1 VSKQLKK
8 FISTYNEDVPENGQL
23 TWQSANDLSLDQLV
37 GQSQPSGDLPRE
49 VKHQAVR
56 QLQLVKRSSE
66 EIARLKKE
74 MTYCLDHY
82 VDELQQLQTV
92 RSELQVSATSML
104 KMGSMCLINRR
115 IFRCQRRLNELT
127 SKFTSFIEVPLPIFT
142 LPDSVSLPSSNRIQG
157 DKEIACSS
165 QTGEEEY
172 DVEGEIS
179 IREPDVAEEH
189 VDSNVYDESSS
200 EETDLLG
207 MSTPIVIN
215 TKAIYACIQ
224 EFTSFCSFCVFLFCF
239 FFHRY

>member
-74 MTYCLDHY
+74 MTNCLDHY

-142 LPDSVSLPSSNRIQG
+142 LPDSVSLPSPRT
-157 DKEIACSS
+157 A
-165 QTGEEEY
+165 
-172 DVEGEIS
+172 
-179 IREPDVAEEH
+179 AE
-189 VDSNVYDESSS
+189 S
-200 EETDLLG
+200 G
-207 MSTPIVIN
+207 
-215 TKAIYACIQ
+215 
-224 EFTSFCSFCVFLFCF
+224 
-239 FFHRY
+239 

>member
-1 VSKQLKK
+1 
-8 FISTYNEDVPENGQL
+8 
-23 TWQSANDLSLDQLV
+23 
-37 GQSQPSGDLPRE
+37 
-49 VKHQAVR
+49 
-56 QLQLVKRSSE
+56 
-66 EIARLKKE
+66 
-74 MTYCLDHY
+74 MTNCLDHY

-172 DVEGEIS
+172 DVEGDIS